1 MSNVHP
7 FEGEKMGHGD
17 TLRFWDDYADM
28 YSSMQQGDI
37 PQRVVRILSDEGYL
51 AEDSTVLELGSGPG
65 TYSLLG
71 SVCQGVDVHGTSPR
85 MLDRLMASASERGIG
100 NITPLLQDWGT
111 YRTYVP
117 FTTCMASLCPGT
129 GTSESIL
136 RMESVSSHGCVI
148 VSWLENH
155 GDDLTAQV
163 WQALGKDYGFGF
175 RPRIPHWT
183 ARENGSRSRFE
194 VRRPRI
200 VADIRVDDSWRKI
213 VSAFRAYGVGVD
225 VEPIV
230 RSIWNLRSMVTV
242 IHYDRVNRMKLI
254 AGIRRDQIPI
264 GAVRQEPFPA
274 SFSRSIGHTHN
285 GRFHI
290 KQGLQR
296 TLTAE
301 LPA

>member
-65 TYSLLG
+65 TYSLLVAPCVRG
-71 SVCQGVDVHGTSPR
+71 LTCMDTSPR

-111 YRTYVP
+111 YRTDVP

-175 RPRIPHWT
+175 RSSNPALDWL
-183 ARENGSRSRFE
+183 RENGRDPDYDVLE
-194 VRRPRI
+194 TRI
-200 VADIRVDDSWRKI
+200 VADILVDDLVEKER
-213 VSAFRAYGVGVD
+213 SAFRAYGVGVD

-230 RSIWNLRSMVTV
+230 RSILEPEIDGDV

-254 AGIRRDQIPI
+254 RWNP
-264 GAVRQEPFPA
+264 E
-274 SFSRSIGHTHN
+274 RS
-285 GRFHI
+285 
-290 KQGLQR
+290 
-296 TLTAE
+296 
-301 LPA
+301 